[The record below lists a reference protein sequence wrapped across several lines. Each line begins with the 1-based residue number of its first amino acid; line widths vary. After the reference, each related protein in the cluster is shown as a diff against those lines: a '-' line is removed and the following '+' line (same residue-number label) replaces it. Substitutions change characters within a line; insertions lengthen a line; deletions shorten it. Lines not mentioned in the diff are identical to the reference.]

1 MDFFGSP
8 SNLEFVMQENIKQL
22 YVQSQR
28 DREHAHAYHSLV
40 FDIEA
45 FAQRLVF
52 RCAMAAKLAQLEGR
66 DAYTDIM
73 QKYGAETASEES
85 GQQLNF
91 HKLGEEIPLVEE
103 QNELTPNPID
113 DIIATKLV
121 EQINKRVEMK

>member
-8 SNLEFVMQENIKQL
+8 SYLEFVMQENIKHL
-22 YVQSQR
+22 YDQSQR
-28 DREHAHAYHSLV
+28 DPEHAHAYHSLV

-52 RCAMAAKLAQLEGR
+52 RCAMAAKLAQVEGR

-73 QKYGAETASEES
+73 EKYGAETATNEG

-91 HKLGEEIPLVEE
+91 HKLGEEIPLVGEE
-103 QNELTPNPID
+103 LNELTPNPID
-113 DIIATKLV
+113 DIIASKLL
-121 EQINKRVEMK
+121 EQVQRVAK

>member
-1 MDFFGSP
+1 
-8 SNLEFVMQENIKQL
+8 MQENIKQL
-22 YVQSQR
+22 YDQSQR

-73 QKYGAETASEES
+73 QKYGAETASNEG

-91 HKLGEEIPLVEE
+91 HKFGEEIPLVGEE
-103 QNELTPNPID
+103 INELTPNPID
-113 DIIATKLV
+113 DIIAQKLV
-121 EQINKRVEMK
+121 QQVNQRVVK